1 MARGQKPKP
10 TQQRKLEGAHLE
22 RLNRREPNPPSMSPA
37 GAERIPLEVGDS
49 PIARGEWLRLAPML
63 RACRQIS
70 EADRAALVAVCVEW
84 GRYLEANAQ
93 VGSKLVIKTKTG
105 YMMPNPYLSLAGKA
119 LSQCIRLWA
128 ELGLTP
134 SSRSRVVLPPDASDP
149 FGEFDKPVPGAV
161 MAAAKSAESSESE
174 FQ

>member
-1 MARGQKPKP
+1 MNGRKPKP
-10 TQQRKLEGAHLE
+10 SDQRKIAGGPNKH
-22 RLNRREPNPPSMSPA
+22 RINMREPNPPAMSPA
-37 GAERIPLEVGDS
+37 GAELIPSEVGES
-49 PIARGEWLRLAPML
+49 PVARGEWLRLAPML
-63 RACRQIS
+63 RACRQVS

-149 FGEFDKPVPGAV
+149 FGEFDKMPPPV
-161 MAAAKSAESSESE
+161 SSKTLEEINAE